1 VEAAVIG
8 VAAAARRAFSS
19 LRIRNYRLYFTGQ
32 VVSVSGTWMQGVAQA
47 WLVLNLTGSGTALG
61 LVSSLQFLPV
71 LFLGPLGGMIT
82 DRFDKRRLLL
92 ITQTAAALLATTLG
106 LLVLFDL
113 ARLWMV
119 FALAAGLGFV
129 NLVDN
134 PTRQTFVI
142 EMVGPQDLVNAVGLN
157 SVIFNLAR
165 MIGPA
170 IAGILIVTVGLAP
183 CFLINA
189 ASYLAVIAALTMMRV
204 SELHR
209 APLQPRGR
217 GQLRDGF
224 RYVRSTPALLI
235 PLLMMGV
242 MGTLAYEFQV
252 ILPLVARFTF
262 GGDAATYGTLMAVFG
277 AGAVMGGLL
286 TAIRRRRGPV
296 SLSRTALVF
305 GTFQVAA
312 ALAPT
317 LWAEIAILVFVGAA
331 SITFV
336 TLSNSTLQLASAP
349 EMRGRVMGLYA
360 VAFLGSV
367 PIGAPIIGWIGGH
380 LGPRYGLGLGGL
392 VSLACGALAYR
403 SLVKVA
409 AVSRPYPAEQ
419 SGRPQAEPA

>member
-1 VEAAVIG
+1 MIG
-8 VAAAARRAFSS
+8 VAAAARRAFWS
-19 LRIRNYRLYFTGQ
+19 LRVRNYRVYFIGQ
-32 VVSVSGTWMQGVAQA
+32 VISISGTWMQGVAQA
-47 WLVLNLTGSGTALG
+47 WLVLSLTGSGTALG
-61 LVSSLQFLPV
+61 LVSALQFLPV
-71 LFLGPLGGMIT
+71 LFLGPLGGVIT

-113 ARLWMV
+113 VRLWMV

-142 EMVGPQDLVNAVGLN
+142 EMVGPEDLVNAVGLN

-170 IAGILIVTVGLAP
+170 IAGILIVTVGMAP

-189 ASYLAVIAALTMMRV
+189 TSYLAVIAALMMMRV
-204 SELHR
+204 SELRR
-209 APLQPRGR
+209 APIQPRR
-217 GQLRDGF
+217 PGQLMEGF
-224 RYVRSTPALLI
+224 RYVRSTPTLLT
-235 PLLMMGV
+235 PLLMAAV

-252 ILPLVARFTF
+252 ILPLVAKFTF
-262 GGDAATYGTLMAVFG
+262 HGDAVTYGTMSAVFG
-277 AGAVMGGLL
+277 AGAVTGGLL
-286 TAIRRRRGPV
+286 TAARRWHGSV

-317 LWAEIAILVFVGAA
+317 LWAELAILVFVGGA
-331 SITFV
+331 SIAFL
-336 TLSNSTLQLASAP
+336 TLGNSTLQLASAP
-349 EMRGRVMGLYA
+349 EMRGRVMGLWA

-392 VSLACGALAYR
+392 ASLACGALAYR
-403 SLVKVA
+403 TLVKVA
-409 AVSRPYPAEQ
+409 AASGREAAAEQ
-419 SGRPQAEPA
+419 PRLPQAEPA